1 MKNKVS
7 VLFML
12 TGILFATCLLLS
24 NILASKIMMIGPW
37 SAPAGVLIFPL
48 AYIIND
54 VMVEV
59 WGYAKARII
68 IWAGFGVNVLA
79 VVFFTL
85 AISVNAA
92 PFWQNQDA
100 FATVLGST
108 PRIVAASM
116 LAYLLGS
123 FLNAFV
129 MSKIKVLTKGKGFS
143 IRAILSTLVGEG
155 ADSLLF
161 ISIAF
166 AGIFPIKVILGM
178 IVTQAVI
185 KTVYEIAIL
194 PLTIWVVN
202 AVKRIEG
209 IDTFDYSVSYN
220 PFRLK
225 RMEDAK

>member
-12 TGILFATCLLLS
+12 TGILFAACLLLS

-54 VMVEV
+54 VLVEV
-59 WGYAKARII
+59 WGYQKTRLI

-79 VVFFTL
+79 VLFFTL
-85 AISVNAA
+85 AISVTAA

-123 FLNAFV
+123 FLNAYV
-129 MSKIKVLTKGKGFS
+129 MSKFKVLTKGKGFS

-155 ADSLLF
+155 ADSLIF

-166 AGIFPIKVILGM
+166 AGLFPVKVILGM
-178 IVTQAVI
+178 IVTQALI
-185 KTVYEIAIL
+185 KTVYEIAVL
-194 PLTIWVVN
+194 PLTIWTVN
-202 AVKRIEG
+202 KVKKIEG

-225 RMEDAK
+225 QIENAN